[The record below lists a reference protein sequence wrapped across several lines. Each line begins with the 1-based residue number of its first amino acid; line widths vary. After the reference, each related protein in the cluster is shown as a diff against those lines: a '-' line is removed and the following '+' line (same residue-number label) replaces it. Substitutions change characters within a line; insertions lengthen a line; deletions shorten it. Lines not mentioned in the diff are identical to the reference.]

1 MWLKFLTTK
10 SSLENAEF
18 ISIII
23 SLLASFA
30 DHFYF
35 ASCVF
40 ILIFAPSVAIFI
52 LHHLL
57 PYFIL
62 HHLCCHFHFAPPI
75 IFMHDH
81 CKIHC
86 YSICCIHSNHHTF
99 VIILSCLVILSTVM
113 NFLIYCFF
121 YLHLWIKAPQ
131 NSNKDKNSKTSTKP
145 EKKVKSHKI
154 NTAWKH
160 FFYKLMHIKNSHR
173 FILKLILKST
183 ISLFAFVV
191 LSNFC
196 TF

>member
-1 MWLKFLTTK
+1 MHH
-10 SSLENAEF
+10 
-18 ISIII
+18 
-23 SLLASFA
+23 LL
-30 DHFYF
+30 
-35 ASCVF
+35 
-40 ILIFAPSVAIFI
+40 IIFI
-52 LHHLL
+52 LH
-57 PYFIL
+57 PVFSFSFL
-62 HHLCCHFHFAPPI
+62 HHQSPFSFCITCCHISFCTISAAIFHFAPPI

-145 EKKVKSHKI
+145 DKKVKSHKI
-154 NTAWKH
+154 YMAWKH